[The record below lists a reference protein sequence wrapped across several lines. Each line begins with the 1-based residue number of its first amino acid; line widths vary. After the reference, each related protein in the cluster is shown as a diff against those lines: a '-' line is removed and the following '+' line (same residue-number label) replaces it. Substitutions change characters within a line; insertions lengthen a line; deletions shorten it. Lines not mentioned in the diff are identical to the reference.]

1 MLDKM
6 TEDRNGL
13 CEVLARVANFQE
25 GRKQE
30 TLARGVRSTVE
41 SFQQYRF
48 RIGILGSM
56 KRGKSTLV
64 NALLHRPDD
73 SIAPV
78 SVIPATGVITEFEG
92 AGAGSELTASV
103 YTRSSPETPETI
115 DVADVREYATE
126 ERNSGNHKDVD
137 RIVVRGDFPLLGSS
151 ATLVDTPGNGSIFD
165 DHSKG
170 ALDAL
175 NLCDV
180 YVLLVSATVPI
191 DRIEQAFLQ
200 TISDQQRRQF
210 IVALTKCDELD
221 AADKPAVLSRIR
233 EECRKVGLQPRHIIE
248 VSAKKALKAAGARD
262 EVAIRQSTGLAS
274 LIKEM
279 ERIIG
284 SESIHVMSLRARML
298 DAVSHAHDYMSRE
311 IDSAKRDL
319 ALAERSVED
328 VEAKRAELEQ
338 QCKGAMES
346 LEESERQFR
355 RRWNSITNRFGS
367 VVRSCATTVEGT
379 LHEWLDQQRGPFG
392 MARACTALKIQAS
405 RALANELRPKFLEL
419 QREVDEAFE
428 KFRIDAEVAVKS
440 VMPQVHARHHPMDT
454 LLDSLT
460 PTVALAGGGGA
471 ALTAIAE
478 YGSVKAAY
486 EAVRIADAKLEKAM
500 SSMEVAND
508 FSDKGLLSNL
518 RRWIFGGGAAREAR
532 KESHTAVTE
541 AKAEAALA
549 TAGAWSAL
557 ITGIVVTG
565 GSIATAVV
573 ATKIAEAYARAKVRE
588 KIGVLVQRCCE
599 TTVHEM
605 VGEDGKS
612 GELGEIRDRV
622 IDEFKARLETL
633 ERSQR
638 EGLKKVEDGVRAR
651 DPGLAPSIAAK
662 IAELERLQ
670 EDLYEVSRRV
680 GWRGA

>member
-6 TEDRNGL
+6 TEDRSAL
-13 CEVLARVANFQE
+13 CEVLERVANFQK
-25 GRKQE
+25 GRKQY
-30 TLARGVRSTVE
+30 TLAEGVRSTVE

-92 AGAGSELTASV
+92 VGAGSELTASV
-103 YTRSSPETPETI
+103 YTRSSPDTPKSI
-115 DVADVREYATE
+115 DVVDVREYATE

-137 RIVVRGDFPLLGSS
+137 RIIVRGDFPLLGSS

-221 AADKPAVLSRIR
+221 AADKPAVLARIR

-248 VSAKKALKAAGARD
+248 VSARQALKASGTRD
-262 EVAIRQSTGLAS
+262 EVAIRQSTGLAA

-298 DAVSHAHDYMSRE
+298 DAVSHAHDYLSRE

-328 VEAKRAELEQ
+328 VQAKRAELEQ
-338 QCKGAMES
+338 QCKSAEDS
-346 LEESERQFR
+346 LEESARQFKR
-355 RRWNSITNRFGS
+355 KWNSITNRFGS

-392 MARACTALKIQAS
+392 MARVCTALKIQAS
-405 RALANELRPKFLEL
+405 RALADELRPKFLDL
-419 QREVDEAFE
+419 QKEVDEAFE
-428 KFRIDAEVAVKS
+428 KFRIDADVAVKS

-460 PTVALAGGGGA
+460 PTVALAGAGGA
-471 ALTAIAE
+471 ALIAVAE
-478 YGSVKAAY
+478 YGAVRAAY
-486 EAVRIADAKLEKAM
+486 EAVRMADAKLESAM
-500 SSMEVAND
+500 SGMEGAKEVG
-508 FSDKGLLSNL
+508 DKGLLSNMWRL
-518 RRWIFGGGAAREAR
+518 LWGGGAAKGAR
-532 KESHTAVTE
+532 TE
-541 AKAEAALA
+541 AQRELVDAKKDAALA

-557 ITGIVVTG
+557 ITGIMVTG

-573 ATKIAEAYARAKVRE
+573 ATKIAEAYARAMVRE

-599 TTVHEM
+599 TMVHEM

-612 GELGEIRDRV
+612 GELGEIRERV
-622 IDEFKARLETL
+622 IGEFNARLETL
-633 ERSQR
+633 KGSQLA
-638 EGLKKVEDGVRAR
+638 ELAEVEKGVRAR
-651 DPGLAPSIAAK
+651 DPGLAPSIAGK